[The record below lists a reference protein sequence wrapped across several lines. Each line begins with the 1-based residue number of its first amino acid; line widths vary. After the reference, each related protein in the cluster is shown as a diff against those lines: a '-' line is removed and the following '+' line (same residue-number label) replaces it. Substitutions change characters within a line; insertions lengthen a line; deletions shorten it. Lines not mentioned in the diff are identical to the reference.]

1 LVCGSQPFSAGRWFV
16 VRCYRRGGVV
26 FGLIL
31 VGGIMECSSIMLQR
45 LVRWLLL
52 LDHLL
57 SFLMFGVFGVR
68 LGMEVS

>member
-1 LVCGSQPFSAGRWFV
+1 VDPRISTRPRV
-16 VRCYRRGGVV
+16 VGVVYRRGGVV

-57 SFLMFGVFGVR
+57 SFFMFDVFGVFGVR